1 MEIELKLALL
11 PRHTG
16 RIRRHPLLSEIAP
29 EQRPLLSIYFDT
41 PKFDLM
47 RRGIA
52 LRVRR
57 VDDQWIQTLKAET
70 QSVGALASRPEWEMA
85 ITDGSHPDFSVLPH
99 IALDLLDGIKL
110 KRIAPVFTT
119 EFQRITWQVSNHAA
133 HAEVALDTGK
143 IYAGEAYREICEVEI
158 ELKSGAP
165 AFLFDIATQ
174 LLQQVPLHIEPRSKA
189 ERGYLLS
196 GAAKPAPSKAI
207 QPAIHK
213 DQTAAESWNAIVQ
226 TALVQTVA
234 NIPGFLE
241 NAHDIEYL
249 HQLRV
254 ALRRLRTGVLLAKSL
269 NQAPPDWDQS
279 LRKSMQALN
288 AARDWDVFLYETLP
302 KLLTTL
308 EKSAENT
315 PIESATLNQMH
326 EVAAHARHRAQALLL
341 KPAFTQLVLDIGYS
355 LLPAFTDA
363 PMQNITLWA
372 EAVLEKR
379 WHSLRKRCHGFA
391 RLDPAKRHL
400 ARIAAKKMRYIAEAF
415 APLYGKPAHH
425 FITALSDLQDELGYA
440 NDLRIGMQL
449 LQRLSKQS
457 PALSFEL
464 GRISGMLEFE
474 ITQHTD
480 LSSSMWE
487 ELAQSELFWRK
498 KNQGK
503 KAK

>member
-11 PRHTG
+11 PRHTS
-16 RIRRHPLLSEIAP
+16 RIRRHPLLREIAP
-29 EQRPLLSIYFDT
+29 EQRSLLSIYFDT

-47 RRGIA
+47 QRGIA

-57 VDDQWIQTLKAET
+57 VDEQWIQTLKAET
-70 QSVGALASRPEWEMA
+70 QSVGALTSRPEWEMA
-85 ITDGSHPDFSVLPH
+85 VTDGSRPDLSVLPH
-99 IALDLLDGIKL
+99 TALDLLTGIKL

-119 EFQRITWQVSNHAA
+119 EFQRTTWQVSNHAT

-174 LLQQVPLHIEPRSKA
+174 LLQQVPLYIEPRSKA

-196 GAAKPAPSKAI
+196 GAVQPAPSKAI
-207 QPAIHK
+207 PPAVHK
-213 DQTAAESWNAIVQ
+213 DQTAAESWNTIMQ
-226 TALVQTVA
+226 TALMQMVA
-234 NIPGFLE
+234 NVPGFLE

-249 HQLRV
+249 HQLRI

-269 NQAPPDWDQS
+269 NQAPFDWDQS

-288 AARDWDVFLYETLP
+288 AARDWDVFLHETLP
-302 KLLTTL
+302 KILTTL
-308 EKSAENT
+308 EESTENT
-315 PIESATLNQMH
+315 PIENAILNQMY
-326 EVAAHARHRAQALLL
+326 EVASHTRQRAQALLL
-341 KPAFTQLVLDIGYS
+341 KPAFTQLVLDIGCS
-355 LLPAFTDA
+355 LLTAFTGA
-363 PMQNITLWA
+363 PMQNTTPWA

-391 RLDPAKRHL
+391 KLDPTERHL
-400 ARIAAKKMRYIAEAF
+400 ARIAAKKMRYATEAF

-425 FITALSDLQDELGYA
+425 FVTTLSALQDELGYA
-440 NDLRIGMQL
+440 NDLRIGTQL
-449 LQRLSKQS
+449 LQKLSKKF
-457 PALSFEL
+457 PTFSFEL
-464 GRISGMLEFE
+464 GRISGMLAFE
-474 ITQHTD
+474 VAQHTD
-480 LSSSMWE
+480 LSSARWK
-487 ELAQSELFWRK
+487 ELAQSKLFWRK
-498 KNQGK
+498 KNPGQ